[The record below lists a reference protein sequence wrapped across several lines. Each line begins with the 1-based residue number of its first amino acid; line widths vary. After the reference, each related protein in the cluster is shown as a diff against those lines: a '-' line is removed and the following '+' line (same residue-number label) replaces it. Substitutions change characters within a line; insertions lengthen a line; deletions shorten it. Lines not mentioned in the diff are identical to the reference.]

1 MVKRKKLWL
10 LLAGAAFLISAG
22 SVSVASAS
30 KTDEQIS
37 TVNSKIEQTQASVD
51 QAQKTI
57 SKLQSQ
63 QTKDQV
69 EIHALSK
76 NINARKGHLAQ
87 QARSAQTNDTG
98 SLITFLTDAKSLSDV
113 IDRAA
118 AVATMIHANNQT
130 LSEQRNDKQKVVADK
145 ARVVAAAAK
154 EKSLNNNLNQQL
166 ADLAVQKVELKV
178 QKSKEDAARKQA
190 EAALATAK
198 KAAQTVKTTKNQ
210 VTAVK
215 AVATANKAA
224 ATVTNVNKTDN
235 NTKQTSNQPTNVA
248 FNKPANN
255 SSANNNS
262 ANKTA
267 NSSAAPSTSSVNTSS
282 VVAAAVSLTK
292 MNIPYVF
299 GGASLSGMDCSG
311 LTMYVYRMF
320 GVNLPHNTVAQEG
333 YVNYES
339 VSQAQPGDLLFW
351 GSKGASYHVAIY
363 IGGGQFVHAPTEGQN
378 VKISSIS
385 GFPPSFAG
393 RIK

>member
-1 MVKRKKLWL
+1 MVKKRRPQL
-10 LLAGAAFLISAG
+10 LLAAVVFLTSIG
-22 SVSVASAS
+22 LTYNVSAS

-63 QTKDQV
+63 QTKDQA
-69 EIHALSK
+69 EIHSLSK
-76 NINARKGHLAQ
+76 NINARKSHLAQ

-98 SLITFLTDAKSLSDV
+98 SLITFLTDAKSLSDA
-113 IDRAA
+113 IDRVAT
-118 AVATMIHANNQT
+118 VATMVNANNQT
-130 LSEQRNDKQKVVADK
+130 LSEQKSDKQKVVADK
-145 ARVVAAAAK
+145 ASVDAAAAK
-154 EKSLNNNLNQQL
+154 EKSLTNSLNQQL

-178 QKSKEDAARKQA
+178 QKSKEDADRKKA
-190 EAALATAK
+190 EDALAAAK

-210 VTAVK
+210 VTAVQ
-215 AVATANKAA
+215 AVATASKAA
-224 ATVTNVNKTDN
+224 ASVTDN
-235 NTKQTSNQPTNVA
+235 NSNKTTVQTAYKTSNSSNDDSSSDNTNTT
-248 FNKPANN
+248 
-255 SSANNNS
+255 SS
-262 ANKTA
+262 
-267 NSSAAPSTSSVNTSS
+267 SSVNTSS
-282 VVAAAVSLTK
+282 VVAAAISLTK
-292 MNIPYVF
+292 MNIPYVY
-299 GGASLSGMDCSG
+299 GGSSLSGMDCSG
-311 LTMYVYRMF
+311 LTMYVYSMF
-320 GVNLPHNTVAQEG
+320 GVSLPHNTVAQEG

-363 IGGGQFVHAPTEGQN
+363 IGGGQFVHAPTEGEN

>member
-1 MVKRKKLWL
+1 MCNVVKKRRPQL
-10 LLAGAAFLISAG
+10 LLAAVVFLTSIG
-22 SVSVASAS
+22 LTYNVSAS

-63 QTKDQV
+63 QTKDQA
-69 EIHALSK
+69 EIHSLSK
-76 NINARKGHLAQ
+76 NINARKSHLAQ

-98 SLITFLTDAKSLSDV
+98 SLIAFLTDAKSLSDA
-113 IDRAA
+113 IDRVAT
-118 AVATMIHANNQT
+118 VATMVNANNQT
-130 LSEQRNDKQKVVADK
+130 LSEQKSDKQKVVADK
-145 ARVVAAAAK
+145 ASVDAAAAK
-154 EKSLNNNLNQQL
+154 EKSLTNSLNQQL

-178 QKSKEDAARKQA
+178 QKSKEDADRKKA
-190 EAALATAK
+190 EDALAAAK

-210 VTAVK
+210 VTAVQ
-215 AVATANKAA
+215 AVATASKAA
-224 ATVTNVNKTDN
+224 ASVTDN
-235 NTKQTSNQPTNVA
+235 NSNKTTVQTAYKTSNSSNDDSSSDNTNTT
-248 FNKPANN
+248 
-255 SSANNNS
+255 SS
-262 ANKTA
+262 
-267 NSSAAPSTSSVNTSS
+267 SSVNTSS
-282 VVAAAVSLTK
+282 VVAAAISLTK
-292 MNIPYVF
+292 MNIPYVY
-299 GGASLSGMDCSG
+299 GGSSLSGMDCSG
-311 LTMYVYRMF
+311 LTMYVYSMF
-320 GVNLPHNTVAQEG
+320 GVSLPHNTVAQEG

-363 IGGGQFVHAPTEGQN
+363 IGGGQFVHAPTEGEN

>member
-1 MVKRKKLWL
+1 MVKKRRPQL
-10 LLAGAAFLISAG
+10 LLAAVVFLTSIG
-22 SVSVASAS
+22 LTYNVSAS

-63 QTKDQV
+63 QTKDQA
-69 EIHALSK
+69 EIHSLSK
-76 NINARKGHLAQ
+76 NINARKSHLAQ

-98 SLITFLTDAKSLSDV
+98 SLIAFLTDAKSLSDA
-113 IDRAA
+113 IDRVAT
-118 AVATMIHANNQT
+118 VATMVNANNQT
-130 LSEQRNDKQKVVADK
+130 LSEQKSDKQKVVADK
-145 ARVVAAAAK
+145 ASVDAAAAK
-154 EKSLNNNLNQQL
+154 EKSLTNSLNQQL

-178 QKSKEDAARKQA
+178 QKSKEDADRKKA
-190 EAALATAK
+190 EDALAAAK

-210 VTAVK
+210 VTAVQ
-215 AVATANKAA
+215 AVATASKAA
-224 ATVTNVNKTDN
+224 ASVTDN
-235 NTKQTSNQPTNVA
+235 NSNKTTVQTAYKTSN
-248 FNKPANN
+248 
-255 SSANNNS
+255 SSNDD
-262 ANKTA
+262 
-267 NSSAAPSTSSVNTSS
+267 SSSDNINTTSSSSVNTSS
-282 VVAAAVSLTK
+282 VVAAAISLTK
-292 MNIPYVF
+292 MNIPYVY
-299 GGASLSGMDCSG
+299 GGSSLSGMDCSG
-311 LTMYVYRMF
+311 LTMYVYSMF
-320 GVNLPHNTVAQEG
+320 GVSLPHNTVAQEG

-363 IGGGQFVHAPTEGQN
+363 IGGGQFVHAPTEGEN

>member
-1 MVKRKKLWL
+1 VVKKRRPQL
-10 LLAGAAFLISAG
+10 LLAAVVFLTSIG
-22 SVSVASAS
+22 LTYNVSAS

-63 QTKDQV
+63 QTKDQA
-69 EIHALSK
+69 EIHSLSK
-76 NINARKGHLAQ
+76 NINARKSHLAQ

-98 SLITFLTDAKSLSDV
+98 SLIAFLTDAKSLSDA
-113 IDRAA
+113 IDRVAT
-118 AVATMIHANNQT
+118 VATMVNANNQT
-130 LSEQRNDKQKVVADK
+130 LSEQKSDKQKVVADK
-145 ARVVAAAAK
+145 ASVDAAAAK
-154 EKSLNNNLNQQL
+154 EKSLTNSLNQQL

-178 QKSKEDAARKQA
+178 QKSKEDADRKKA
-190 EAALATAK
+190 EDALAAAK

-210 VTAVK
+210 VTAVQ
-215 AVATANKAA
+215 AVATASKAA
-224 ATVTNVNKTDN
+224 ASVTDN
-235 NTKQTSNQPTNVA
+235 NSNKTTVQTAYKTSNSSNDDSSSDNTNTT
-248 FNKPANN
+248 
-255 SSANNNS
+255 SS
-262 ANKTA
+262 
-267 NSSAAPSTSSVNTSS
+267 SSVNTSS
-282 VVAAAVSLTK
+282 VVAAAISLTK
-292 MNIPYVF
+292 MNIPYVY
-299 GGASLSGMDCSG
+299 GGSSLSGMDCSG
-311 LTMYVYRMF
+311 LTMYVYSMF
-320 GVNLPHNTVAQEG
+320 GVSLPHNTVAQEG

-363 IGGGQFVHAPTEGQN
+363 IGGGQFVHAPTEGEN

>member
-1 MVKRKKLWL
+1 MCNVVKKRRPQL
-10 LLAGAAFLISAG
+10 LLAAVVFLTSIG
-22 SVSVASAS
+22 LTYNVSAS

-63 QTKDQV
+63 QTKDQA
-69 EIHALSK
+69 EIHSLSK
-76 NINARKGHLAQ
+76 NINARKSHLAQ

-98 SLITFLTDAKSLSDV
+98 SLIAFLTDAKSLSDA
-113 IDRAA
+113 IDRVAT
-118 AVATMIHANNQT
+118 VATMVNANNQT
-130 LSEQRNDKQKVVADK
+130 LSEQKSDKQKVVADK
-145 ARVVAAAAK
+145 ASVDAAAAK
-154 EKSLNNNLNQQL
+154 EKSLTNSLNQQL

-178 QKSKEDAARKQA
+178 QKSKEDADRKKA
-190 EAALATAK
+190 EDALAAAK

-210 VTAVK
+210 VTAVQ
-215 AVATANKAA
+215 AVATASKAA
-224 ATVTNVNKTDN
+224 ASVTDN
-235 NTKQTSNQPTNVA
+235 NSNKTTVQTAYKTSNSSNDDSSSDNTNTT
-248 FNKPANN
+248 
-255 SSANNNS
+255 SS
-262 ANKTA
+262 
-267 NSSAAPSTSSVNTSS
+267 SSVNTSS
-282 VVAAAVSLTK
+282 VVAAAISLTK
-292 MNIPYVF
+292 MNIPYVY
-299 GGASLSGMDCSG
+299 GGSSLSGMDCSG
-311 LTMYVYRMF
+311 LTMYVYSMF
-320 GVNLPHNTVAQEG
+320 GVSLPHNTVAQEG

-363 IGGGQFVHAPTEGQN
+363 IGGGQFVHAPTEGKN

>member
-1 MVKRKKLWL
+1 MCNVVKKRRPQL
-10 LLAGAAFLISAG
+10 LLAAVVFLTSIG
-22 SVSVASAS
+22 LTYNVSAS

-63 QTKDQV
+63 QTKDQA
-69 EIHALSK
+69 EIHSLSK
-76 NINARKGHLAQ
+76 NINARKSHLAQ

-98 SLITFLTDAKSLSDV
+98 SLITFLTDAKSLSDA
-113 IDRAA
+113 IDRVAT
-118 AVATMIHANNQT
+118 VATMVNANNQT
-130 LSEQRNDKQKVVADK
+130 LSEQKSDKQKVVADK
-145 ARVVAAAAK
+145 ASVDAAAAK
-154 EKSLNNNLNQQL
+154 EKSLTNSLNQQL

-178 QKSKEDAARKQA
+178 QKSKEDADRKKA
-190 EAALATAK
+190 EDALAAAK

-210 VTAVK
+210 VTAVQ
-215 AVATANKAA
+215 AVATASKAA
-224 ATVTNVNKTDN
+224 ASVTDN
-235 NTKQTSNQPTNVA
+235 NSNKTTVQTAYKTSNSSNDDSSSDNTNTT
-248 FNKPANN
+248 
-255 SSANNNS
+255 SS
-262 ANKTA
+262 
-267 NSSAAPSTSSVNTSS
+267 SSVNTSS
-282 VVAAAVSLTK
+282 VVAAAISLTK
-292 MNIPYVF
+292 MNIPYVY
-299 GGASLSGMDCSG
+299 GGSSLSGMDCSG
-311 LTMYVYRMF
+311 LTMYVYSMF
-320 GVNLPHNTVAQEG
+320 GVSLPHNTVAQEG

-363 IGGGQFVHAPTEGQN
+363 IGGGQFVHAPTEGEN

>member
-1 MVKRKKLWL
+1 MVKKRRPQL
-10 LLAGAAFLISAG
+10 LLAAVVFLTSIG
-22 SVSVASAS
+22 LTYNVSAS

-63 QTKDQV
+63 QTKDQA
-69 EIHALSK
+69 EIHSLSK
-76 NINARKGHLAQ
+76 NINARKSHLAQ

-98 SLITFLTDAKSLSDV
+98 SLIAFLTDAKSLSDA
-113 IDRAA
+113 IDRVAT
-118 AVATMIHANNQT
+118 VATMVNANNQT
-130 LSEQRNDKQKVVADK
+130 LSEQKSDKQKVVADK
-145 ARVVAAAAK
+145 ASVDAAAAK
-154 EKSLNNNLNQQL
+154 EKSLTNSLNQQL

-178 QKSKEDAARKQA
+178 QKSKEDADRKKA
-190 EAALATAK
+190 EDALAAAK

-210 VTAVK
+210 VTAVQ
-215 AVATANKAA
+215 AVATASKAA
-224 ATVTNVNKTDN
+224 ASVTDN
-235 NTKQTSNQPTNVA
+235 NSNKTTVQTAYKTSNSSNDDSSSDNTNTT
-248 FNKPANN
+248 
-255 SSANNNS
+255 SS
-262 ANKTA
+262 
-267 NSSAAPSTSSVNTSS
+267 SSVNTSS
-282 VVAAAVSLTK
+282 VVAAAISLTK
-292 MNIPYVF
+292 MNIPYVY
-299 GGASLSGMDCSG
+299 GGSSLSGMDCSG
-311 LTMYVYRMF
+311 LTMYVYSMF
-320 GVNLPHNTVAQEG
+320 GVSLPHNTVAQEG

-363 IGGGQFVHAPTEGQN
+363 IGGGQFVHAPTEGEN

>member
-1 MVKRKKLWL
+1 MVKKRRPQL
-10 LLAGAAFLISAG
+10 LLAAVVFLTSIG
-22 SVSVASAS
+22 LTYNVSAS

-63 QTKDQV
+63 QTKDQA
-69 EIHALSK
+69 EIHSLSK
-76 NINARKGHLAQ
+76 NINARKSHLAQ

-98 SLITFLTDAKSLSDV
+98 SLIAFLTDAKSLSDA
-113 IDRAA
+113 IDRVAT
-118 AVATMIHANNQT
+118 VATMVNANNQT
-130 LSEQRNDKQKVVADK
+130 LSEQKSDKQKVVADK
-145 ARVVAAAAK
+145 ASVDAAAAK
-154 EKSLNNNLNQQL
+154 EKSLTNSLNQQL

-178 QKSKEDAARKQA
+178 QKSKEDADRKKA
-190 EAALATAK
+190 EDALAAAK

-210 VTAVK
+210 VTAVQ
-215 AVATANKAA
+215 AVATASKAA
-224 ATVTNVNKTDN
+224 ASVTDN
-235 NTKQTSNQPTNVA
+235 NSNKTTVQTAYKTSN
-248 FNKPANN
+248 
-255 SSANNNS
+255 SSNDD
-262 ANKTA
+262 
-267 NSSAAPSTSSVNTSS
+267 SSSSDNTTSSSSVNTSS
-282 VVAAAVSLTK
+282 VVAAAISLTK
-292 MNIPYVF
+292 MNIPYVY
-299 GGASLSGMDCSG
+299 GGSSLSGMDCSG
-311 LTMYVYRMF
+311 LTMYVYSMF
-320 GVNLPHNTVAQEG
+320 GVSLPHNTVAQEG

-363 IGGGQFVHAPTEGQN
+363 IGGGQFVHAPTEGEN

>member
-1 MVKRKKLWL
+1 MCNVVKKRRPQL
-10 LLAGAAFLISAG
+10 LLAAVVFLTSIG
-22 SVSVASAS
+22 LTYNVSAS

-63 QTKDQV
+63 QTKDQA
-69 EIHALSK
+69 EIHSLSK
-76 NINARKGHLAQ
+76 NINARKSHLAQ

-98 SLITFLTDAKSLSDV
+98 SLIAFLTDAKSLSDA
-113 IDRAA
+113 IDRVAT
-118 AVATMIHANNQT
+118 VATMVNANNQT
-130 LSEQRNDKQKVVADK
+130 LSEQKSDKQKVVADK
-145 ARVVAAAAK
+145 ASVDAAAAK
-154 EKSLNNNLNQQL
+154 EKSLTNSLNQQL

-178 QKSKEDAARKQA
+178 QKSKEDADRKKA
-190 EAALATAK
+190 EDALAAAK

-210 VTAVK
+210 VTAVQ
-215 AVATANKAA
+215 AVATASKAA
-224 ATVTNVNKTDN
+224 ASVTDN
-235 NTKQTSNQPTNVA
+235 NSNKTTVQTAYKTSN
-248 FNKPANN
+248 
-255 SSANNNS
+255 SSNDD
-262 ANKTA
+262 
-267 NSSAAPSTSSVNTSS
+267 SSSDNINTTSSSSVNTSS
-282 VVAAAVSLTK
+282 VVAAAISLTK
-292 MNIPYVF
+292 MNIPYVY
-299 GGASLSGMDCSG
+299 GGSSLSGMDCSG
-311 LTMYVYRMF
+311 LTMYVYSMF
-320 GVNLPHNTVAQEG
+320 GVSLPHNTVAQEG

-363 IGGGQFVHAPTEGQN
+363 IGGGQFVHAPTEGEN

>member
-1 MVKRKKLWL
+1 MVKKRRPQL
-10 LLAGAAFLISAG
+10 LLAAVVFLTSIG
-22 SVSVASAS
+22 LTYNVSAS

-63 QTKDQV
+63 QTKDQA
-69 EIHALSK
+69 EIHSLSK
-76 NINARKGHLAQ
+76 NINARKSHLAQ

-98 SLITFLTDAKSLSDV
+98 SLIAFLTDAKSLSDA
-113 IDRAA
+113 IDRVAT
-118 AVATMIHANNQT
+118 VATMVNANNQT
-130 LSEQRNDKQKVVADK
+130 LSEQKSDKQKVVADK
-145 ARVVAAAAK
+145 ASVDAAAAK
-154 EKSLNNNLNQQL
+154 EKSLTNSLNQQL

-178 QKSKEDAARKQA
+178 QKSKEDADRKKA
-190 EAALATAK
+190 EDALAAAK

-210 VTAVK
+210 VTAVQ
-215 AVATANKAA
+215 AVATASKAA
-224 ATVTNVNKTDN
+224 ASVTDN
-235 NTKQTSNQPTNVA
+235 NSNKTTVQTAYKTSNSSNDDSSSDNTNTT
-248 FNKPANN
+248 
-255 SSANNNS
+255 SS
-262 ANKTA
+262 
-267 NSSAAPSTSSVNTSS
+267 SSVNTSS
-282 VVAAAVSLTK
+282 VVAAAISLTK
-292 MNIPYVF
+292 MNIPYVY
-299 GGASLSGMDCSG
+299 GGSSLSGMDCSG
-311 LTMYVYRMF
+311 LTMYVYSMF
-320 GVNLPHNTVAQEG
+320 GVSLPHNTVAQEG

-363 IGGGQFVHAPTEGQN
+363 IGGGQFVHAPTEGKN

>member
-1 MVKRKKLWL
+1 MKKRRPQL
-10 LLAGAAFLISAG
+10 LLAAVVFLTSIG
-22 SVSVASAS
+22 LTYNVSAS

-63 QTKDQV
+63 QTKDQA
-69 EIHALSK
+69 EIHSLSK
-76 NINARKGHLAQ
+76 NINARKSHLAQ

-98 SLITFLTDAKSLSDV
+98 SLITFLTDAKSLSDA
-113 IDRAA
+113 IDRVAT
-118 AVATMIHANNQT
+118 VATMVNANNQT
-130 LSEQRNDKQKVVADK
+130 LSEQKSDKQKVVADK
-145 ARVVAAAAK
+145 ASVDAAAAK
-154 EKSLNNNLNQQL
+154 EKSLTNSLNQQL

-178 QKSKEDAARKQA
+178 QKSKEDADRKKA
-190 EAALATAK
+190 EDALAAAK

-210 VTAVK
+210 VTAVQ
-215 AVATANKAA
+215 AVATASKAA
-224 ATVTNVNKTDN
+224 ASVTDN
-235 NTKQTSNQPTNVA
+235 NSNKTTVQTAYKTSNSSNDDSSSDNTNTT
-248 FNKPANN
+248 
-255 SSANNNS
+255 SS
-262 ANKTA
+262 
-267 NSSAAPSTSSVNTSS
+267 SSVNTSS
-282 VVAAAVSLTK
+282 VVAAAISLTK
-292 MNIPYVF
+292 MNIPYVY
-299 GGASLSGMDCSG
+299 GGSSLSGMDCSG
-311 LTMYVYRMF
+311 LTMYVYSMF
-320 GVNLPHNTVAQEG
+320 GVSLPHNTVAQEG

-363 IGGGQFVHAPTEGQN
+363 IGGGQFVHAPTEGEN

>member
-1 MVKRKKLWL
+1 VVKKRRPQL
-10 LLAGAAFLISAG
+10 LLAAVVFLTSIG
-22 SVSVASAS
+22 LTYNVSAS

-63 QTKDQV
+63 QTKDQA
-69 EIHALSK
+69 EIHSLSK
-76 NINARKGHLAQ
+76 NINARKSHLAQ

-98 SLITFLTDAKSLSDV
+98 SLIAFLTDAKSLSDA
-113 IDRAA
+113 IDRVAT
-118 AVATMIHANNQT
+118 VATMVNANNQT
-130 LSEQRNDKQKVVADK
+130 LSEQKSDKQKVVADK
-145 ARVVAAAAK
+145 ASVDAAAAK
-154 EKSLNNNLNQQL
+154 EKSLTNSLNQQL

-178 QKSKEDAARKQA
+178 QKSKEDADRKKA
-190 EAALATAK
+190 EDALAAAK

-210 VTAVK
+210 VTAVQ
-215 AVATANKAA
+215 AVATASKAA
-224 ATVTNVNKTDN
+224 ASVTDN
-235 NTKQTSNQPTNVA
+235 NSNKTTVQTAYKTSN
-248 FNKPANN
+248 
-255 SSANNNS
+255 SSNDD
-262 ANKTA
+262 
-267 NSSAAPSTSSVNTSS
+267 SSSDNINTTSSSSVNTSS
-282 VVAAAVSLTK
+282 VVAAAISLTK
-292 MNIPYVF
+292 MNIPYVY
-299 GGASLSGMDCSG
+299 GGSSLSGMDCSG
-311 LTMYVYRMF
+311 LTMYVYSMF
-320 GVNLPHNTVAQEG
+320 GVSLPHNTVAQEG

-363 IGGGQFVHAPTEGQN
+363 IGGGQFVHAPTEGEN

>member
-1 MVKRKKLWL
+1 MCNVVKKRRPQL
-10 LLAGAAFLISAG
+10 LLAAVVFLTSIG
-22 SVSVASAS
+22 LTYNVSAS

-63 QTKDQV
+63 QTKDQA
-69 EIHALSK
+69 EIHSLSK
-76 NINARKGHLAQ
+76 NINARKSHLAQ

-98 SLITFLTDAKSLSDV
+98 SLIAFLTDAKSLSDA
-113 IDRAA
+113 IDRVAT
-118 AVATMIHANNQT
+118 VATMVNANNQT
-130 LSEQRNDKQKVVADK
+130 LSEQKSDKQKVVADK
-145 ARVVAAAAK
+145 ASVDAAAAK
-154 EKSLNNNLNQQL
+154 EKSLTNSLNQQL

-178 QKSKEDAARKQA
+178 QKSKEDADRKKA
-190 EAALATAK
+190 EDALAAAK

-210 VTAVK
+210 VTAVQ
-215 AVATANKAA
+215 AVATASKAA
-224 ATVTNVNKTDN
+224 ASVTDN
-235 NTKQTSNQPTNVA
+235 NSNKTTVQTAYKTSN
-248 FNKPANN
+248 
-255 SSANNNS
+255 SSNDD
-262 ANKTA
+262 
-267 NSSAAPSTSSVNTSS
+267 SSSSDNTTSSSSVNTSS
-282 VVAAAVSLTK
+282 VVAAAISLTK
-292 MNIPYVF
+292 MNIPYVY
-299 GGASLSGMDCSG
+299 GGSSLSGMDCSG
-311 LTMYVYRMF
+311 LTMYVYSMF
-320 GVNLPHNTVAQEG
+320 GVSLPHNTVAQEG

-363 IGGGQFVHAPTEGQN
+363 IGGGQFVHAPTEGEN

>member
-1 MVKRKKLWL
+1 MKKRRPQL
-10 LLAGAAFLISAG
+10 LLAAVVFLTSIG
-22 SVSVASAS
+22 LTYNVSAS

-63 QTKDQV
+63 QTKDQA
-69 EIHALSK
+69 EIHSLSK
-76 NINARKGHLAQ
+76 NINARKSHLAQ

-98 SLITFLTDAKSLSDV
+98 SLIAFLTDAKSLSDA
-113 IDRAA
+113 IDRVAT
-118 AVATMIHANNQT
+118 VATMVNANNQT
-130 LSEQRNDKQKVVADK
+130 LSEQKSDKQKVVADK
-145 ARVVAAAAK
+145 ASVDAAAAK
-154 EKSLNNNLNQQL
+154 EKSLTNSLNQQL

-178 QKSKEDAARKQA
+178 QKSKEDADRKKA
-190 EAALATAK
+190 EDALAAAK

-210 VTAVK
+210 VTAVQ
-215 AVATANKAA
+215 AVATASKAA
-224 ATVTNVNKTDN
+224 ASVTDN
-235 NTKQTSNQPTNVA
+235 NSNKTTVQTAYKTSNSSNDDSSSDNTNTT
-248 FNKPANN
+248 
-255 SSANNNS
+255 SS
-262 ANKTA
+262 
-267 NSSAAPSTSSVNTSS
+267 SSVNTSS
-282 VVAAAVSLTK
+282 VVAAAISLTK
-292 MNIPYVF
+292 MNIPYVY
-299 GGASLSGMDCSG
+299 GGSSLSGMDCSG
-311 LTMYVYRMF
+311 LTMYVYSMF
-320 GVNLPHNTVAQEG
+320 GVSLPHNTVAQEG

-363 IGGGQFVHAPTEGQN
+363 IGGGQFVHAPTEGKN

>member
-1 MVKRKKLWL
+1 VVKKRRPQL
-10 LLAGAAFLISAG
+10 LLAAVVFLTSIG
-22 SVSVASAS
+22 LTYNVSAS

-63 QTKDQV
+63 QTKDQA
-69 EIHALSK
+69 EIHSLSK
-76 NINARKGHLAQ
+76 NINARKSHLAQ

-98 SLITFLTDAKSLSDV
+98 SLIAFLTDAKSLSDA
-113 IDRAA
+113 IDRVAT
-118 AVATMIHANNQT
+118 VATMVNANNQT
-130 LSEQRNDKQKVVADK
+130 LSEQKSDKQKVVADK
-145 ARVVAAAAK
+145 ASVDAAAAK
-154 EKSLNNNLNQQL
+154 EKSLTNSLNQQL

-178 QKSKEDAARKQA
+178 QKSKEDADRKKA
-190 EAALATAK
+190 EDALAAAK

-210 VTAVK
+210 VTAVQ
-215 AVATANKAA
+215 AVATASKAA
-224 ATVTNVNKTDN
+224 ASVTDN
-235 NTKQTSNQPTNVA
+235 NSNKTTVQTAYKTSNSSNDDSSSSDNTNTT
-248 FNKPANN
+248 
-255 SSANNNS
+255 SS
-262 ANKTA
+262 
-267 NSSAAPSTSSVNTSS
+267 SSVNTSS
-282 VVAAAVSLTK
+282 VVAAAISLTK
-292 MNIPYVF
+292 MNIPYVY
-299 GGASLSGMDCSG
+299 GGSSLSGMDCSG
-311 LTMYVYRMF
+311 LTMYVYSMF
-320 GVNLPHNTVAQEG
+320 GVSLPHNTVAQEG

-363 IGGGQFVHAPTEGQN
+363 IGGGQFVHAPTEGEN

>member
-1 MVKRKKLWL
+1 MKKRRPQL
-10 LLAGAAFLISAG
+10 LLAAVVFLTSIG
-22 SVSVASAS
+22 LTYNVSAS

-63 QTKDQV
+63 QTKDQA
-69 EIHALSK
+69 EIHSLSK
-76 NINARKGHLAQ
+76 NINARKSHLAQ

-98 SLITFLTDAKSLSDV
+98 SLIAFLTDAKSLSDA
-113 IDRAA
+113 IDRVAT
-118 AVATMIHANNQT
+118 VATMVNANNQT
-130 LSEQRNDKQKVVADK
+130 LSEQKSDKQKVVADK
-145 ARVVAAAAK
+145 ASVDAAAAK
-154 EKSLNNNLNQQL
+154 EKSLTNSLNQQL

-178 QKSKEDAARKQA
+178 QKSKEDADRKKA
-190 EAALATAK
+190 EDALAAAK

-210 VTAVK
+210 VTAVQ
-215 AVATANKAA
+215 AVATASKAA
-224 ATVTNVNKTDN
+224 ASVTDN
-235 NTKQTSNQPTNVA
+235 NSNKTTVQTAYKTSN
-248 FNKPANN
+248 
-255 SSANNNS
+255 SSNDD
-262 ANKTA
+262 
-267 NSSAAPSTSSVNTSS
+267 SSSDNINTTSSSSVNTSS
-282 VVAAAVSLTK
+282 VVAAAISLTK
-292 MNIPYVF
+292 MNIPYVY
-299 GGASLSGMDCSG
+299 GGSSLSGMDCSG
-311 LTMYVYRMF
+311 LTMYVYSMF
-320 GVNLPHNTVAQEG
+320 GVSLPHNTVAQEG

-363 IGGGQFVHAPTEGQN
+363 IGGGQFVHAPTEGEN